1 MIFLGCVQF
10 YGWWF
15 FQWKSIDK
23 SPFHVWWCGPLSFF
37 VHYMKSSFE
46 ELLRDLQIISKELF
60 LSSWNLVSTTNLN
73 TAKEITNKI
82 PQSQSPPAENLDKK
96 HIFSVYCRNKT
107 AMYHDRAQIFRC
119 GMTQQPYKH
128 LADTVRIRPPLSCSV
143 SFQERVAR
151 KTVTDN
157 SLRRRGMETARIKS
171 LCWLNNYL
179 FL

>member
-1 MIFLGCVQF
+1 
-10 YGWWF
+10 
-15 FQWKSIDK
+15 
-23 SPFHVWWCGPLSFF
+23 
-37 VHYMKSSFE
+37 MKSSFE

-82 PQSQSPPAENLDKK
+82 PQSQSPPAENFEKR

-107 AMYHDRAQIFRC
+107 AIYHDRAKIFRC
-119 GMTQQPYKH
+119 GVPQQPYKH
-128 LADTVRIRPPLSCSV
+128 LADTVRIRPLSCNV

-171 LCWLNNYL
+171 LC
-179 FL
+179 

>member
-1 MIFLGCVQF
+1 
-10 YGWWF
+10 
-15 FQWKSIDK
+15 
-23 SPFHVWWCGPLSFF
+23 
-37 VHYMKSSFE
+37 MKSSFE

-119 GMTQQPYKH
+119 GVTQQPYKH
-128 LADTVRIRPPLSCSV
+128 HADTVRIRPPSLAACLSKNVLPGKPLRTIALDAEAWKRPESNHYTNSITICSYKV
-143 SFQERVAR
+143 RCYAAQTHQSAWE
-151 KTVTDN
+151 
-157 SLRRRGMETARIKS
+157 KS
-171 LCWLNNYL
+171 
-179 FL
+179 